1 MNRLVAILFFVS
13 GACGL
18 VYEVVWTRMMT
29 SVFGS
34 TAVAIGTV
42 LAAYMTG
49 LAVGGWLLGRIA
61 DRSRQ
66 PLRLYA
72 RLEIGVGLAAAAA
85 HLLLTQVTPA
95 YLAIYKAFGESHAAL
110 GVARFLMAFVL
121 IVAPTLL
128 MGATLPVLVR
138 FAARRISAVG
148 TSVSTLYAINTIGA
162 VAGAFIAGFWLIGA
176 FGVHGAVGA
185 AILGN
190 LAVGAVA
197 WIAAARGERA
207 TEPDPDWAAVE
218 RGSGEFDPERQPVT
232 ATTFRVILAGLFL
245 SGLTSFAYEVYWSRC
260 LHFVTGNSTYAVTT
274 VLVAFLSGIALG
286 GYLIRFAMRRGVD
299 AAATFGWIQVF
310 IAIFSATAMPILF
323 NVYDPE
329 SIRQHTWGSFG
340 GFWHLVVSRFGVAA
354 SVMFVPAVLIG
365 ATFPLAGRIGV
376 ERIEESG
383 AGVGRIYAINTAGNV
398 LGALLPGL
406 VLIHRLG
413 IQKGLLCMAGLN
425 LLVGFWVLVSRL
437 GEVRHLRW
445 AVPAALAIV
454 LLGSFNVPLKFDFP
468 LAAGGDWYRVLYLR
482 DGPSATTAVLLNPN
496 TREKSMTV
504 DGVEIGG
511 SGVTD
516 YKQQLL
522 AHLPK
527 LLLDDVSN
535 ELSVG
540 LGSGILAGES
550 ARHERVGRITCVEIE
565 PTVVEGAAWFA
576 GDGRSVAGNP
586 KIELV
591 VDDVAN
597 QLRTSPRTYDVVSAD
612 EKTAHEYASN
622 GFSYSR
628 DYYQMIR
635 HRLKPGGLVIQWVPT
650 DLPHRQYRMILKTFC
665 ATFPNVALWY
675 FGPALMSGT
684 SNTILVGS
692 LGPIALDLGL
702 AREWMASDSVGFRGF
717 ARYGLTTPEVIF
729 AQYWTSRGTLY
740 PAVAGDPENTL
751 AHPRYEF
758 YTADDYAVPSRQRLA
773 QNFEMLMRMRE
784 RAPKA
789 AWTGTAAGSVPDS
802 LVRALRAAEDEYI
815 LACWK
820 SLQGA
825 PPEVVM
831 RHLERAVELAPGNE
845 NLRVRVFAQ
854 YWELGGRFFA
864 VGNFEAAAD
873 LFRRGLRAYDRYAM
887 GHVEY
892 ALALASAGDL
902 GSAIESARH
911 GLSLDPD
918 LVAARRVLA
927 ELLLSAGRREEARG
941 HLRAI
946 LDVEPG
952 DDEARRLLAGF

>member
-1 MNRLVAILFFVS
+1 MNRLVAILFFLS

-49 LAVGGWLLGRIA
+49 LAVGGWLLGKAA
-61 DRSRQ
+61 DRSRH

-72 RLEIGVGLAAAAA
+72 YLELGVALTAAVA

-95 YLAIYKAFGESHAAL
+95 YLAIYEAFGRSHAAL
-110 GVARFLMAFVL
+110 GVARFFIAFVL
-121 IVAPTLL
+121 IVAPTIL

-138 FAARRISAVG
+138 FVVRRISAVG
-148 TSVSTLYAINTIGA
+148 SSVSTLYAINTMGA
-162 VAGAFIAGFWLIGA
+162 VAGALLAGFWLIGA

-197 WIAAARGERA
+197 WIAAARGDRA
-207 TEPDPDWAAVE
+207 IAEDAAPSAPSAE
-218 RGSGEFDPERQPVT
+218 EIEPERLPVT
-232 ATTFRVILAGLFL
+232 PTTYRVVLTGLFL

-299 AAATFGWIQVF
+299 AAATFGWIQVL
-310 IAIFSATAMPILF
+310 IAIFAATAMPILF

-329 SIRQHTWGSFG
+329 SIRRHTWGSFG
-340 GFWHLVVSRFGVAA
+340 GFWNLVVSRFGIAA
-354 SVMFVPAVLIG
+354 SVMFVPAALIG

-376 ERIEESG
+376 ERIEKSG

-406 VLIHRLG
+406 VLIHRFG
-413 IQKGLLCMAGLN
+413 IQKGLLLMAGLN
-425 LLVGFWVLVSRL
+425 LLVGFWVLVSRI
-437 GEVRHLRW
+437 GEVKYLRW
-445 AVPAALAIV
+445 AAPAALAIV
-454 LLGSFNVPLKFDFP
+454 LLAAFNVSLAFRFP

-550 ARHERVGRITCVEIE
+550 ARHARVRTITCVEIE
-565 PTVVEGAAWFA
+565 PTVVEGSAWF
-576 GDGRSVAGNP
+576 GEGGRAVAADP
-586 KIELV
+586 KIGLV

-597 QLRTSPRTYDVVSAD
+597 HLRTTSRTYDVVSAD

-628 DYYQMIR
+628 DYYEMAR
-635 HRLKPGGLVIQWVPT
+635 RRLKPGGLVIQWVPT

-665 ATFPNVALWY
+665 AAFPNVSLWY

-692 LGPIALDLGL
+692 NEPIALDLGSA
-702 AREWMASDSVGFRGF
+702 ARRMASDSTAFGGF
-717 ARYGLTTPEVIF
+717 ARYGLATPEAVLAQFWTTRDVIE
-729 AQYWTSRGTLY
+729 

-751 AHPRYEF
+751 SHPRYEF

-773 QNFEMLMRMRE
+773 QNFDLLMQLRDRTPDDALP
-784 RAPKA
+784 R
-789 AWTGTAAGSVPDS
+789 GNSGSGADS
-802 LVRALRAAEDEYI
+802 LLRALRGAEGEYI
-815 LACWK
+815 VACGT
-820 SLQGA
+820 SLHDA
-825 PPEVVM
+825 PPEAVM
-831 RHLERAVELAPGNE
+831 RHLERAVELAPWNE
-845 NLRVRVFAQ
+845 NLRARVFAQ
-854 YWELGGRFFA
+854 YWELGGRYFA
-864 VGNFEAAAD
+864 AGNFAAAAD

-892 ALALASAGDL
+892 ALALARIGDL
-902 GSAIESARH
+902 DSAIQESRRGVA
-911 GLSLDPD
+911 LDPN

-927 ELLLSAGRREEARG
+927 ELLLSAGRREEAHG
-941 HLRAI
+941 ELRAI
-946 LDVEPG
+946 LAVEPG